1 MDINSLTQSLEAY
14 LENETGVKHL
24 VLDLEEVNLGWET
37 ELFTFRSNGRGEHRN
52 LVLRIFSGDRADEK
66 AVKEYNLMRKLSD
79 VGYPVPSV
87 YHIDASSEIIGKPF
101 IIMERV
107 MGQTLEASY
116 PKESKKEMEKE
127 IRRLIRLLV
136 DLHKLNIS
144 RFNNIPNLSII
155 PIENLIGTFDVI
167 SKANAPWLSPVIDW
181 LRKNK
186 PIDSDNYALCHND
199 YHGMNVILDKDDNP
213 YVIDWGAAGIC
224 DPRFDL
230 AWTILLYT
238 TFSDPLFRAPII
250 NTYNQ
255 LDGKTDYIEYF
266 EVLAATRRITDLVSV
281 ISGGSEHGLKTEA
294 LEMMRN
300 SRTHYIKVHDFL
312 TERTGYR
319 LKDFDELLESY

>member
-1 MDINSLTQSLEAY
+1 MDRNSLTQILEAY
-14 LENETGVKHL
+14 LETKTGVKHF

-37 ELFTFRSNGRGEHRN
+37 ELFTFRSNGCGEKRN
-52 LVLRIFSGDRADEK
+52 LVLRIFSGDHADKK
-66 AVKEYNLMRKLSD
+66 AVKEYNLMKKLGE

-87 YHIDASSEIIGKPF
+87 YHLDTSAEIIGKPF
-101 IIMERV
+101 IIMEQV
-107 MGQTLEASY
+107 MGQTFEASY
-116 PKESKKEMEKE
+116 HKGSKEE
-127 IRRLIRLLV
+127 ITHLIRLLV
-136 DLHKLNIS
+136 DLHKLDIS
-144 RFNNIPNLSII
+144 QFSNLPNLSII
-155 PIENLIGTFDVI
+155 SIERLVEKFDVI
-167 SKANAPWLSPVIDW
+167 SKAHAPWLSPVIDW
-181 LRKNK
+181 LRKNM
-186 PIDSDNYALCHND
+186 PMNSDNYALCHND

-224 DPRFDL
+224 DPRLDL

-238 TFSDPLFRAPII
+238 TFSDPMFRAPII
-250 NTYNQ
+250 KIYNQ
-255 LDGKTDYIEYF
+255 LNGKTDYIEYF

-281 ISGGSEHGLKTEA
+281 TSGGSEHGLKPKA

>member
-14 LENETGVKHL
+14 LENETGVECH
-24 VLDLEEVNLGWET
+24 VIDLEEVNLGWET
-37 ELFTFRSNGRGEHRN
+37 ELFTFRSNGRGEQRN
-52 LVLRIFSGDRADEK
+52 LVLRVFSGDQADEK
-66 AVKEYNLMRKLSD
+66 VVKEYNLMRKLGE

-87 YHIDASSEIIGKPF
+87 YHLDASAEVIGKPF

-107 MGQTLEASY
+107 IGETLEASY
-116 PKESKKEMEKE
+116 HKGSKEEMEEE
-127 IRRLIRLLV
+127 ITRLIRLLV
-136 DLHKLNIS
+136 DLHKLDIS
-144 RFNNIPNLSII
+144 QFSKLPNLSII
-155 PIENLIGTFDVI
+155 TIENLVGKFDVI
-167 SKANAPWLSPVIDW
+167 SKAHAPWLSPVIDW

-186 PIDSDNYALCHND
+186 PMTSDNYALCHND
-199 YHGMNVILDKDDNP
+199 YHGLNVILDKDDNP

-250 NTYNQ
+250 KIYNQ
-255 LDGKTDYIEYF
+255 LDGKTDYLEYF

-281 ISGGSEHGLKTEA
+281 TSGGSEHGLKPEA

-319 LKDFDELLESY
+319 LKEFDELLESY